1 MCFAE
6 VTGPPVS
13 IHDVQIGLHKQ
24 QPTGINPQQ
33 VEMYSSQ
40 TAVPLNGPRQ
50 APAQLWQST
59 QVLPAPVA
67 YEASQPA
74 GCPVQHCA
82 MPQDSVCANIL
93 PYMAHQAPQ
102 HLQYRMAS
110 LQQQILPKYPP
121 QQQIICPEPQSGF
134 TDRQDSLASRTAA
147 HYHASLKQAPKAS
160 QALVAHGIVVESG
173 QAKSATE
180 GIRNPEQQILHPCAP
195 SGPPPNATAEA
206 ARAAE
211 QPADFGSQAAVYP
224 SVGGAVSAAQ
234 TAALATPAV
243 ETPAVEAAA
252 GSERPLERYMD
263 LHAALERGTG
273 SVQSF
278 SAMEA
283 VMFCMADLKQACA
296 SFSCML
302 CALNLARLHTHLS
315 QCRARSERC
324 PFMRDYGKSC
334 A

>member
-1 MCFAE
+1 M
-6 VTGPPVS
+6 
-13 IHDVQIGLHKQ
+13 
-24 QPTGINPQQ
+24 
-33 VEMYSSQ
+33 
-40 TAVPLNGPRQ
+40 
-50 APAQLWQST
+50 
-59 QVLPAPVA
+59 
-67 YEASQPA
+67 
-74 GCPVQHCA
+74 
-82 MPQDSVCANIL
+82 
-93 PYMAHQAPQ
+93 
-102 HLQYRMAS
+102 
-110 LQQQILPKYPP
+110 
-121 QQQIICPEPQSGF
+121 ICPEPQSGF
-134 TDRQDSLASRTAA
+134 TDCQDSLASRTAV

-180 GIRNPEQQILHPCAP
+180 GIWTPEQQILHPCAP

-243 ETPAVEAAA
+243 EAAA
-252 GSERPLERYMD
+252 VSEMPLERYMD

-283 VMFCMADLKQACA
+283 VMFRMADLKQACA

-315 QCRARSERC
+315 QCRAWSERC